1 MTDDFRLPRA
11 PIARA
16 LRLFLFLS
24 LIAPAS
30 ALAAQNGSEPS
41 RAERVEAEAAPSS
54 DQAKA
59 TRTKNC
65 SDRGKGLRQIDVSKG
80 YGEIC
85 EPSGDTQAGRV
96 LACLTR
102 GLEAVLVADHN
113 GVVCASASRGR
124 LFLDS
129 MESDGKTRRYPDSR
143 QIRTEDV
150 CAQAPERD
158 RRLVSRTFIKDLAR
172 HAQDK
177 IDPKG
182 IRIIGGVY
190 CDGLDLSGLDLPYSI
205 VLDESIFTC
214 TQSTEC
220 RRVPIEIRNFQTK
233 GDLSFD
239 YVISTASVRITRS
252 EIAGSFY
259 SQGAYLSK
267 LTIIDT
273 LIHGSVNAP
282 DSLIDDELTI
292 ENTKVDG
299 DVDLA
304 RSFFSHLV
312 FLKSHVGGALDLGQS
327 QARCSFDIRKNE
339 IDDVVAVEFGFGDV
353 RKSDKGEELFGFT
366 TENKKSNNAYQRFTG
381 ADSRIFN
388 GGNPYPKP
396 CDYVRSI
403 VPGSFVFIENHIK
416 YSICLR
422 DFSWLVDDKNLPR
435 KSIIYLNEDVVD
447 GATWLDIKNSMPM
460 QSAAGR
466 RDGNGPQLSIF
477 NLQTGTFVL
486 DFEVTSND
494 VLVSVNGLH
503 FERVYSAKDRCETA
517 LSPRATNEKARPR
530 NARDIPQFPPSLSL
544 PKPEHVTAWVKKN
557 EFKGT
562 QPFAQFVSVF
572 ERAGDSD
579 AARELKIQGE
589 TTTVMRSFCKSW
601 GFYCE
606 NENDN
611 PGEMFDEGKQAE
623 GPTSVIGRAFQRMED
638 RLVVLLQFSLWHLA
652 AHGFRPERVV
662 WFALGIL
669 LVYWLAIQLAGVVGF
684 SVVDE
689 SGPGEPP
696 RIQPIGLIFLF
707 DKLIPAYKL
716 REDHSKPLQYYILAD
731 PKQPAYPFKRFFA
744 EWNVTEASARQQRVI
759 NFCFDLLR
767 WFGLIIA
774 IFLFAAIGRL
784 VR

>member
-1 MTDDFRLPRA
+1 M
-11 PIARA
+11 
-16 LRLFLFLS
+16 
-24 LIAPAS
+24 
-30 ALAAQNGSEPS
+30 
-41 RAERVEAEAAPSS
+41 
-54 DQAKA
+54 
-59 TRTKNC
+59 
-65 SDRGKGLRQIDVSKG
+65 
-80 YGEIC
+80 
-85 EPSGDTQAGRV
+85 
-96 LACLTR
+96 
-102 GLEAVLVADHN
+102 
-113 GVVCASASRGR
+113 
-124 LFLDS
+124 
-129 MESDGKTRRYPDSR
+129 
-143 QIRTEDV
+143 
-150 CAQAPERD
+150 
-158 RRLVSRTFIKDLAR
+158 
-172 HAQDK
+172 
-177 IDPKG
+177 
-182 IRIIGGVY
+182 
-190 CDGLDLSGLDLPYSI
+190 
-205 VLDESIFTC
+205 
-214 TQSTEC
+214 
-220 RRVPIEIRNFQTK
+220 PIEIRNFQTK

-239 YVISTASVRITRS
+239 YAISPASVRITRS

-267 LTIIDT
+267 LAIIDT
-273 LIHGSVNAP
+273 LVHGSVNAP
-282 DSLIDDELTI
+282 DSLMDDELTI

-304 RSFFSHLV
+304 HSFFSHLV
-312 FLKSHVGGALDLGQS
+312 FLKNHVGGALDLGQS

-353 RKSDKGEELFGFT
+353 RKSDKGEELFGFKPAN
-366 TENKKSNNAYQRFTG
+366 EKSSSAYQRFT
-381 ADSRIFN
+381 APDSQIFK
-388 GGNPYPKP
+388 GENPFPRP

-422 DFSWLVDDKNLPR
+422 DFSWLVDNQNLSE

-447 GATWLDIKNSMPM
+447 GATWLDIKNPVRPVS
-460 QSAAGR
+460 AGR
-466 RDGNGPQLSIF
+466 ERKRPELSIF

-486 DFEVTSND
+486 DFEVATKD
-494 VLVSVNGLH
+494 VLVKVNGLH
-503 FERVYSAKDRCETA
+503 FERVYSAKDKCETA
-517 LSPRATNEKARPR
+517 LSPRATKEKARPR
-530 NARDIPQFPPSLSL
+530 DANDIPQFPPSLRL

-557 EFKGT
+557 TFKGT

-611 PGEMFDEGKQAE
+611 PGEMSNEGKQAD
-623 GPTSVIGRAFQRMED
+623 GLASDIGRAFQRMED
-638 RLVVLLQFSLWHLA
+638 RLVALLQFSLWHLA

-689 SGPGEPP
+689 RGPGELP

-716 REDHSKPLQYYILAD
+716 REDHSKPLQYYVLAD
-731 PKQPAYPFKRFFA
+731 PKQTAYPFKRFFTV
-744 EWNVTEASARQQRVI
+744 WNVTEASERQQRTI
-759 NFCFDLLR
+759 MFCFDLLR

>member
-1 MTDDFRLPRA
+1 MADGFRLWRSL
-11 PIARA
+11 IIRA
-16 LRLFLFLS
+16 LQLFLFLS
-24 LIAPAS
+24 LIAPAPALS
-30 ALAAQNGSEPS
+30 AQTGSEPS
-41 RAERVEAEAAPSS
+41 GPERAETEAAPSS
-54 DQAKA
+54 DQAMA
-59 TRTKNC
+59 TRAKSC
-65 SDRGKGLRQIDVSKG
+65 SDRGKGLPQIDVTKD

-85 EPSGDTQAGRV
+85 APRGHTQTERV
-96 LACLTR
+96 LDCLTR
-102 GLEAVLVADHN
+102 GLEAVMVPDHN

-124 LFLDS
+124 LFLES
-129 MESDGKTRRYPDSR
+129 MGADAKTRRYPDSR
-143 QIRTEDV
+143 QIRSEEICVHQSGADG
-150 CAQAPERD
+150 
-158 RRLVSRTFIKDLAR
+158 RLVSRTFIKDLAR
-172 HAQDK
+172 HAKDK
-177 IDPKG
+177 IEPKG
-182 IRIIGGVY
+182 IRIIGGIY

-205 VLDESIFTC
+205 VLDKSIFAC
-214 TQSTEC
+214 TNSTEC

-239 YVISTASVRITRS
+239 YAVSHVAVRVTRS

-267 LTIIDT
+267 LAIIDT
-273 LIHGSVNAP
+273 IVHGSVNVP
-282 DSLIDDELTI
+282 DSLVGDELTI

-312 FLKSHVGGALDLGQS
+312 FLKNHVGGALDLGQS

-366 TENKKSNNAYQRFTG
+366 EGNKKSSSAYRRFTG
-381 ADSRIFN
+381 PDSQIFK
-388 GGNPYPKP
+388 GENPFSKP

-422 DFSWLVDDKNLPR
+422 DFSWLVDDKNLPE
-435 KSIIYLNEDVVD
+435 KSIIYLNENVVD
-447 GATWLDIKNSMPM
+447 GATWLDIKNPAHPVSE
-460 QSAAGR
+460 GR
-466 RDGNGPQLSIF
+466 ARNRPALSIF

-486 DFEVTSND
+486 DFEVATKD
-494 VLVSVNGLH
+494 VLVRVNGLH
-503 FERVYSAKDRCETA
+503 FERVYSAKDKCETA
-517 LSPRATNEKARPR
+517 LSPRASKEKARPR
-530 NARDIPQFPPSLSL
+530 DANDIPKFPPSLRL
-544 PKPEHVTAWVKKN
+544 PEPEHVTAWVKKN

-572 ERAGDSD
+572 ERAGDAD

-606 NENDN
+606 SEIAN
-611 PGEMFDEGKQAE
+611 PSDMANEGKQAD
-623 GPTSVIGRAFQRMED
+623 GLTSVIGRAFQRMED
-638 RLVVLLQFSLWHLA
+638 RLVALLQFSLWHLA

-684 SVVDE
+684 SVAE
-689 SGPGEPP
+689 EQSPGEPP

-716 REDHSKPLQYYILAD
+716 REDHSKPLQFYVLAD
-731 PKQPAYPFKRFFA
+731 PKQAAYPFKRFFA
-744 EWNVTEASARQQRVI
+744 EWNVIEASERQQRVI